1 MTVGVYPP
9 KRGAHAQ
16 GLRKVGAIESQPD
29 IRNNGPSAAPAM
41 GVALRTRPAGD
52 QARVGAEHTGK
63 WNLRREEEFR
73 GPNMLIRC
81 LLFVCLAA
89 GSGSVFA
96 QTEPE
101 TQPATAPPEHS
112 EVSAASDPSPDK
124 TPQVAQ
130 QSEDEAAA
138 FKPRVELF
146 IPSTEHL
153 IRRTGESHLG
163 GLLGHLSGLLSAQVA
178 SGKGLTPEDWEAL
191 ANLLRACRDTSV
203 GVATFA
209 PTTEGRPRWMIRVD
223 WPRSELRDLISRI
236 IALPALEDT
245 LEGVTLAG
253 SPNEGYELSLGD
265 KVMAVIVAGPKGEGV
280 ILSDPDLAPPESLY
294 GADVERS
301 DPPKDTSTLIY
312 SRWNLTATEKD
323 SGALFGTTISWVGNI
338 RYQAS
343 VRRSGQWS
351 ERFGVSWNALVGA
364 AAKATIK
371 RAKQS
376 FHVPREAFAAVVVSS
391 PLLQGMLDGIA
402 GLVPGVLMGDLGAL
416 AGDRVGPEVCI
427 AILPGTGI
435 LPLPEVVFQTRCRHP
450 SSVMAAI
457 HRAITS
463 ANKRRRKDDLPEAWH
478 EISMDDRTVF
488 YHDGRGEKPV
498 GLSPATYRRVLFT
511 NERTDPKG
519 RQRTFLN
526 IAFVTTDVE
535 AFVRQWSAPM
545 RSAQRVALP
554 SAKVDGQGWLHWEML
569 YDHLHPWLNL
579 AIAGIDPG
587 AVLPATNR
595 IKPYLRDAS
604 ITLKTQYTGMMIR
617 HAGPFP
623 IGTVYLPIV
632 LANSLAAD
640 ESASTDLS
648 RERIACE
655 RLKLF
660 YANAELFRKDVGRW
674 PVRVAELDGYVD
686 FQGNP
691 WLLRLRR
698 SSRGALRESLLGL
711 MTEDE
716 EPEDEED
723 EIGAEIDDSLFEID
737 WIGEEWTLG
746 VRSGTLDH
754 LDALYINQR
763 GVIHRAVKA
772 QWDGDAVETQ
782 DDDEDESAEG

>member
-1 MTVGVYPP
+1 
-9 KRGAHAQ
+9 
-16 GLRKVGAIESQPD
+16 
-29 IRNNGPSAAPAM
+29 
-41 GVALRTRPAGD
+41 
-52 QARVGAEHTGK
+52 
-63 WNLRREEEFR
+63 
-73 GPNMLIRC
+73 MLIRC
-81 LLFVCLAA
+81 LLFACLAV
-89 GSGSVFA
+89 GSGVVFA
-96 QTEPE
+96 QIESVAQPEAAPAEPP
-101 TQPATAPPEHS
+101 Q
-112 EVSAASDPSPDK
+112 VSPASDLSPERA
-124 TPQVAQ
+124 PQVAK
-130 QSEDEAAA
+130 QSEDEAAG

-163 GLLGHLSGLLSAQVA
+163 GLLGHLSGLLSAKVA
-178 SGKGLTPEDWEAL
+178 SGRGLTPEDWEAL
-191 ANLLRACRDTSV
+191 GNLLRDCRDTSV
-203 GVATFA
+203 GLATFA

-223 WPRSELRDLISRI
+223 WPLSELRDLINRI
-236 IALPALEDT
+236 IALPALEDM

-253 SPNEGYELSLGD
+253 SPNEGYELSIGD
-265 KVMAVIVAGPKGEGV
+265 KIMAVIVAGPRGEGV
-280 ILSDPDLAPPESLY
+280 ILSDSELAPPESLY
-294 GADVERS
+294 GSDVERS
-301 DPPKDTSTLIY
+301 DPPGDTSTLIY
-312 SRWNLTATEKD
+312 SRWNLTGTEKD

-364 AAKATIK
+364 AAKAMIK

-391 PLLQGMLDGIA
+391 PLLQGMLDGVA
-402 GLVPGVLMGDLGAL
+402 GLDAGVLMGDLGGL
-416 AGDRVGPEVCI
+416 VGYRVGPEVCI
-427 AILPGTGI
+427 AIMPGTGI
-435 LPLPEVVFQTRCRHP
+435 LPLPDAVFQTRCRHP

-457 HRAITS
+457 QRAITR
-463 ANKRRRKDDLPEAWH
+463 ANEQRRKDDLPQAWH
-478 EISMDDRTVF
+478 EIRVDDRTVF

-498 GLSPATYRRVLFT
+498 GLSPATYRRVLFM

-535 AFVRQWSAPM
+535 AFVRRWSAPM
-545 RSAQRVALP
+545 RNDQRVALP
-554 SAKVDGQGWLHWEML
+554 SAKVDGQGWVHWEKL

-579 AIAGIDPG
+579 AIAGVDPG
-587 AVLPATNR
+587 AVLPATSR
-595 IKPYLRDAS
+595 IKSHLRDAS
-604 ITLKTQYTGMMIR
+604 ITVKTQYTGMMIR

-623 IGTVYLPIV
+623 IGAVYLPIV
-632 LANSLAAD
+632 MANSLAAD
-640 ESASTDLS
+640 QSGSTDLS

-698 SSRGALRESLLGL
+698 SSRGALRANLLSL
-711 MTEDE
+711 MTGDE

-737 WIGEEWTLG
+737 WKDEEWTLG

-772 QWDGDAVETQ
+772 LWDGDAVETQ
-782 DDDEDESAEG
+782 DDDEGEPAEG